1 MSDLIKVPYVEL
13 FQRAQRIRQQAD
25 TVRSEI
31 QALNDTVESVQWMG
45 KRAERF
51 FAMWE
56 EAKPEMEN
64 WVLILETFAND
75 LENQA
80 RRMQAVDE
88 SF

>member
-31 QALNDTVESVQWMG
+31 QALNDTVQSVQWMG

>member
-1 MSDLIKVPYVEL
+1 MSDLIRVPYVEL
-13 FQRAQRIRQQAD
+13 FQRAQRIRQQSD
-25 TVRSEI
+25 VVRSEI
-31 QALNDTVESVQWMG
+31 QSLNDTVESIQWMG
-45 KRAERF
+45 NRAERF

-64 WVLILETFAND
+64 WVLILESFAND

-88 SF
+88 TF